1 MGGGG
6 GEVRREGW
14 RKWLREGEID
24 REGEVSGTVRED
36 EARAEYQRG
45 KLQIRSPDPICR
57 KRFNM

>member
-1 MGGGG
+1 M
-6 GEVRREGW
+6 RREGW